1 MTAQDRLSFTL
12 GLAQKAGK
20 LVSGDTAVRICVKAG
35 KARLLLLAADVSEGS
50 QKQLMNMAD
59 NHSVPVLISSLDNG
73 ELGRVI
79 GKGQRTA
86 VAVSDRGFSEMISKN
101 CSQNSDSPGGG

>member
-1 MTAQDRLSFTL
+1 MTARDKLAFTL

-20 LVSGDTAVRICVKAG
+20 LVSGDAAVRACVKAG
-35 KARLLLLAADVSEGS
+35 KALLLLLAADVSENS
-50 QKQLMNMAD
+50 RRQLANMAG
-59 NHSVPVLISSLDNG
+59 NGALPVLVSPLDKH

-86 VAVSDRGFSEMISKN
+86 IAVLDRGFSEAIKKN
-101 CSQNSDSPGGG
+101 CGQILD